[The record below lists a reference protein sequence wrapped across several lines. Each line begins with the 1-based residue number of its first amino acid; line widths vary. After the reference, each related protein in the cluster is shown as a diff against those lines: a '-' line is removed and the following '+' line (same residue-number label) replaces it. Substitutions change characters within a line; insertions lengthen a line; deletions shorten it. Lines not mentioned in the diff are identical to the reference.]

1 MVAINQRDFIVNR
14 TLIDKLAH
22 IYSCLQDNWARLK
35 LSARQQSQKSGFNG
49 EFDSFFT
56 DRRLFYVCLW
66 VLGRMKVLE
75 DLNNLNIPKEVDNV
89 IEEET
94 LQKAFIL

>member
-14 TLIDKLAH
+14 TLIDKLTH
-22 IYSCLQDNWARLK
+22 TYSCLQDNWARLRR
-35 LSARQQSQKSGFNG
+35 LSTRQQSQKSGFYG

-75 DLNNLNIPKEVDNV
+75 DLKNLNIPKKADNV
-89 IEEET
+89 KET
-94 LQKAFIL
+94 PQKAFIL